1 MKTFQEFMVI
11 AEGMT
16 MKDFKKQRSRQ
27 KQKDKRAADKIA
39 PGRRAGIHDDKA
51 SPERAARHRANVDPD
66 FEGNDERNYPG
77 GKLKNSKKI
86 RKAKALG
93 ELGEEFV
100 DEGIGMTVAG
110 ALGNPPALSKRMK
123 LKQALIINKIKSDAK
138 KNAEKKYSGKA
149 ATSEEFVN
157 EAGDYWNP
165 DPEKDKRISGVG
177 NKLRAREDSLRTKV
191 SKVDSNKLKPGETY
205 MQYAKRKAAE
215 KSVSTKKKPSLR
227 DRIVKKVGSAIDR
240 VAGIK
245 NEEYDLSET
254 SLNRVRSKSEKG
266 GMAIMSAQRG
276 DKSKKENK
284 ARSKQLEKDIR
295 GAGLPGPTK
304 VSGRYTENPGTDKE
318 KKVGEK
324 SHVVSSGKMGKRKF
338 KKAITKLGKK
348 YNQDSVLIQK
358 KPKGDAQLVGTNK
371 SWPGEGKRVKVGKMN
386 PGKTG
391 EFDTKVKNKTFTY
404 EAKIDDGLT
413 KDEKQIARNKRAGIT
428 NNPYIGNKGGQD
440 SYRREKH
447 IFDRYEKKV
456 RGEK

>member
-1 MKTFQEFMVI
+1 MKTFQQFTTEAYSHLEEIHMITPV
-11 AEGMT
+11 T
-16 MKDFKKQRSRQ
+16 QKSQSDSKSKSDKDRYGEDPSVTR
-27 KQKDKRAADKIA
+27 KRLALKV
-39 PGRRAGIHDDKA
+39 K
-51 SPERAARHRANVDPD
+51 
-66 FEGNDERNYPG
+66 
-77 GKLKNSKKI
+77 KLKKNSEI
-86 RKAKALG
+86 
-93 ELGEEFV
+93 E
-100 DEGIGMTVAG
+100 EGIGMTMAN

-123 LKQALIINKIKSDAK
+123 LKQALIVREIEKNTEKNKKRK
-138 KNAEKKYSGKA
+138 FSGKA
-149 ATSEEFVN
+149 ASEENVQELFITRKS
-157 EAGDYWNP
+157 
-165 DPEKDKRISGVG
+165 PEQ
-177 NKLRAREDSLRTKV
+177 RADENR
-191 SKVDSNKLKPGETY
+191 
-205 MQYAKRKAAE
+205 
-215 KSVSTKKKPSLR
+215 KKK
-227 DRIVKKVGSAIDR
+227 
-240 VAGIK
+240 VAELIRLMQHAK
-245 NEEYDLSET
+245 NPHSDVAPKTTKTEEYIDET

-304 VSGRYTENPGTDKE
+304 VSGRYTENPGTDQE

-404 EAKIDDGLT
+404 E
-413 KDEKQIARNKRAGIT
+413 N
-428 NNPYIGNKGGQD
+428 
-440 SYRREKH
+440 
-447 IFDRYEKKV
+447 
-456 RGEK
+456 